1 MRDIHCHLL
10 YGVDDGSKSIEQTK
24 ELLSQA
30 HDSGITDIMFTPHYI
45 ANSRFV
51 SNKKNNLELI
61 EPIIRFAKEQ
71 YNINVFLGNEV
82 FVTEDMYSLYKSGEV
97 STLNDS
103 RYMLFEIPL
112 SNKLNSLKSIIFDL
126 TSNGIVPILAHPERY
141 VSYYKDFDFFYD
153 LKNMGVLLQINYAS
167 LLGAYGSKAK
177 KMAKKLL
184 KLNLID
190 FVGSDIHTPRDDKYI
205 NAQKAM
211 KIIKKLVSEDDFIAI
226 TENNFARVIYDEEI

>member
-1 MRDIHCHLL
+1 MRDLHCHLL

-30 HDSGITDIMFTPHYI
+30 YESGITDIIFTPHYI
-45 ANSRFV
+45 SNSRFV
-51 SNKKNNLELI
+51 SNKQNNLNII
-61 EPIIRFAKEQ
+61 EPIIKFAKEK

-82 FVTEDMYSLYKSGEV
+82 FVTEEMYSLYKSGEV
-97 STLNDS
+97 CTLNDS
-103 RYMLFEIPL
+103 RYMLFEIPM
-112 SNKLNSLKSIIFDL
+112 SNKLNGLKSIIFDL

-141 VSYYKDFDFFYD
+141 ISYYKDIDFFYD

-184 KLNLID
+184 KLGLID

-211 KIIKKLVSEDDFIAI
+211 KALKKIVNEDDFIAI
-226 TENNFARVIYDEEI
+226 TENNFAKVIYDEEI